1 MSQAPPPE
9 PLIRIQAQAAARR
22 RLWGDLLL
30 TQPPGTGLT
39 LLALLFF
46 TTAAAAMAWWGE
58 FARTERV
65 YGYLVPEGGVLL
77 VEAPQSG
84 LVQRVAVREGET
96 VASGQVLIEIRD
108 PRVGV
113 AGSPGAERALTEL
126 AAERAR
132 LDEVRSA
139 EIARFEVETRA
150 LAAALARFDGR
161 VASLAA
167 QRRIVAAEHELVLY
181 RRDALR
187 DLHAAGHVAPR
198 QLEAVERERLRLEE
212 RIEQLHGQQLLLAA
226 ERSDTAERLAAL
238 PSLRTVRLAELDDRR
253 SRLERE
259 AVEVSLRW
267 RFVLKAPMA
276 GRVAALSVE
285 TGDAVRPGRTLLTL
299 LAPDASMQAIL
310 LVPSRAA
317 GFIQPGQS
325 VRMRYAAFPQARFGT
340 QPGTVVSVSSSV
352 LSPAQ
357 VAPPG
362 RAEEP
367 VYKVRVRPER
377 DAVTAYGRRLPLQAG
392 MALEAD
398 VELERRRLLHWILDP
413 LLALRGRL

>member
-1 MSQAPPPE
+1 MSQASPPE

-30 TQPPGTGLT
+30 TRPPGTGLT
-39 LLALLFF
+39 LGALICFAF
-46 TTAAAAMAWWGE
+46 AAGAMAWWGE

-65 YGYLVPEGGVLL
+65 HGYLVPEGGVLL
-77 VEAPQSG
+77 VEAPQG
-84 LVQRVAVREGET
+84 GFVHRVAVQEGET
-96 VASGQVLIEIRD
+96 VLPGQALVEIRD
-108 PRVGV
+108 PRAGV
-113 AGSPGAERALTEL
+113 AGSHGAEHALAEL

-132 LDEVRSA
+132 LEDVRAA
-139 EIARFEVETRA
+139 EIERFDVEQRA
-150 LAAALARFDGR
+150 LAAALERFDDR
-161 VASLAA
+161 KSSMAE
-167 QRRIVAAEHELVLY
+167 QRRIVAAEHELILY

-198 QLEAVERERLRLEE
+198 QFEAVEQERLRLEE
-212 RIEQLHGQQLLLAA
+212 RIEQLHGQALLLAA
-226 ERSDTAERLAAL
+226 ERSQTAERLAAL
-238 PSLRTVRLAELDDRR
+238 PAARTVRLADLDDRR

-259 AVEVSLRW
+259 AGEVSLRW
-267 RFVLKAPMA
+267 RFVLEAPMA

-285 TGDAVRPGRTLLTL
+285 AGDAVRPGRALLTL
-299 LAPDASMQAIL
+299 LAPDARMQAIL

-317 GFIQPGQS
+317 GFIEPGQS
-325 VRMRYAAFPQARFGT
+325 VRLRYAAFPQARFGT

-352 LSPAQ
+352 LAPAQ

-362 RAEEP
+362 RADEP
-367 VYKVRVRPER
+367 VYKVRVLPER
-377 DAVTAYGRRLPLQAG
+377 DEVLAYGRRLPLQAG

-398 VELERRRLLHWILDP
+398 VELERRRLLEWLLEP